1 MAQSSSKSL
10 GRKWQWVKQRSLR
23 LFQQSLQTNHNRILT
38 CGCLVLLVYLPT
50 WCVFIGGEFA
60 HGGSTPL
67 LNLGFIYL
75 GLDAL
80 WRKRRHLTVI
90 ADNDADR
97 ILGYLLIL
105 GCAALF
111 PFCLTSVSLQAL
123 LCMVILTGIGLCC
136 WGLDSLQQN
145 ARSIMLLL
153 IGIYP
158 DLVFLTN
165 TLRKTLTG
173 NQLEA
178 LMAWLGGLALRVIG
192 QPVTVDGALLS
203 LSTKIEANK
212 AVEVASG
219 CSGFDMAL
227 VLAGVG
233 VIMGLFFHCSRNKT
247 IALTIAGVAL
257 ALIFNVPRIMLLA
270 FAVVYWGKDSF
281 AFWHGPIGGQIFST
295 ILLTVYYY
303 AAMGIINRKT
313 PKENG

>member
-1 MAQSSSKSL
+1 MPQSSSAFL
-10 GRKWQWVKQRSLR
+10 GHQWQWVKQRSRWL
-23 LFQQSLQTNHNRILT
+23 LKQSISTNHNRILT

-50 WCVFIGGEFA
+50 WCFFVGSEFA

-80 WRKRRHLTVI
+80 WRQRRQLTTVS
-90 ADNDADR
+90 DHDADR

-111 PFCLTSVSLQAL
+111 PFCLPSASLQAL
-123 LCMVILTGIGLCC
+123 LCMVILAGTALCC
-136 WGLDSLQQN
+136 WGMEGVQQN
-145 ARSIMLLL
+145 VRSIVLLL
-153 IGIYP
+153 IGLYP
-158 DLVFLTN
+158 DLIFLSN
-165 TLRKTLTG
+165 SLRKTLTD

-178 LMAWLGGLALRVIG
+178 LMAWLGGLALRIIG
-192 QPVTVDGALLS
+192 QPVTVDGSILS
-203 LSTKIEANK
+203 LSTTIEASK

-219 CSGFDMAL
+219 CSGFDMAF

-233 VIMGLFFHCSRNKT
+233 VIMGLFFHCSRTKT
-247 IALTIAGVAL
+247 IALAIAGVSL
-257 ALIFNVPRIMLLA
+257 ALLFNVPRIMLLA

-281 AFWHGPIGGQIFST
+281 EFWHGPIGGQIFST

-303 AAMGIINRKT
+303 AAMGIINRKL
-313 PKENG
+313 PKESG